1 MLYWK
6 DQEEFDIYQIC
17 CASRWKDDNRSGEA
31 KVRSNGK
38 KILVKIMCYFPLKP
52 RLQRL
57 FMSKKTA
64 SYMRWHHENRVD
76 DRVMKHPAN
85 SLAWKSF
92 VDLH

>member
-6 DQEEFDIYQIC
+6 DQEEFIICQISG
-17 CASRWKDDNRSGEA
+17 ASRWKNNNHSGEA

-38 KILVKIMCYFPLKP
+38 KIHVKTMCYFPLKP

-76 DRVMKHPAN
+76 DG
-85 SLAWKSF
+85 
-92 VDLH
+92 